1 MVSFS
6 CSWLS
11 TTSDFSP
18 THEPR
23 VFDHIEQ
30 INDMI
35 TQIINK
41 DFGYVV
47 DGDVFFDVDKFPN
60 HRKLSGQKLENNR
73 AGECVAVNSRKR
85 NPSDF
90 AL

>member
-11 TTSDFSP
+11 TTSDFFP

-23 VFDHIEQ
+23 VSNHIEQ
-30 INDMI
+30 IKDMI

-47 DGDVFFDVDKFPN
+47 DGDVLFAVDNFPN
-60 HRKLSGQKLENNR
+60 YSTFIWAE
-73 AGECVAVNSRKR
+73 AGK
-85 NPSDF
+85 
-90 AL
+90 